1 MRRLHQDQTGGIKTE
16 AVEAVAGRPAVGAPT
31 IGRHDQD
38 DLFPLAWGGKVWGSK
53 AGEECRDEAEGGR
66 EGGLR
71 FGHDFMQ
78 TATGEAAF
86 REMGINGIEAEG
98 ERVAPALRFRQQT
111 AKFCHDNGTVS
122 RLS

>member
-38 DLFPLAWGGKVWGSK
+38 DLFPLSWGGKVWGSK

-78 TATGEAAF
+78 AATGEAAF
-86 REMGINGIEAEG
+86 GEMGINDIEAQG
-98 ERVAPALRFRQQT
+98 ERVAPALRFR
-111 AKFCHDNGTVS
+111 
-122 RLS
+122 

>member
-16 AVEAVAGRPAVGAPT
+16 AVEAVAGRPAVGTPT

-38 DLFPLAWGGKVWGSK
+38 DLFPLAWRGKVWGAKVWGGKVWGAK

-78 TATGEAAF
+78 AATGEAAF
-86 REMGINGIEAEG
+86 REMGINDIEAQG
-98 ERVAPALRFRQQT
+98 ERVAPALRFR
-111 AKFCHDNGTVS
+111 
-122 RLS
+122 